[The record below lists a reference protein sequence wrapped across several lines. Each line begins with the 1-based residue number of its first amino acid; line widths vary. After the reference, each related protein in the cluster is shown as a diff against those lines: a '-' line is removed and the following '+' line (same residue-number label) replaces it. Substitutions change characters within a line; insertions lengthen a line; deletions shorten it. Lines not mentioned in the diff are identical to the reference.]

1 MTDERLTHTQRK
13 KGQRKWKVTAR
24 ITRKEVL
31 HTTVLNLYSVL
42 IQHNQSCLFTRFV
55 PLGLCRSCCR
65 LNVISSPWRE
75 TNKELK
81 QQMIQKKSL
90 LSGVYMTAGFKS
102 LYSLFLK
109 VFPNHKRNFLK
120 LVVIKDFIVYRL
132 YSVSPWEV
140 TSQLSLKLNGL
151 KSREVSAERAVMKRW
166 WWWCF
171 RSLSSSRIRW
181 PKKNCLFCFV
191 YCPLKLQMKVH
202 FPPSPLC
209 RCIFICS
216 IETLRRHLQEYS
228 IN

>member
-1 MTDERLTHTQRK
+1 MESHSKNHKEGSASYNCTEPLFSPHPTQ
-13 KGQRKWKVTAR
+13 
-24 ITRKEVL
+24 
-31 HTTVLNLYSVL
+31 SVL
-42 IQHNQSCLFTRFV
+42 FIHSFCASLTLSLLLPAECHLQSLTGNKQRA
-55 PLGLCRSCCR
+55 
-65 LNVISSPWRE
+65 E
-75 TNKELK
+75 TTNDT
-81 QQMIQKKSL
+81 KKSI

-181 PKKNCLFCFV
+181 PTKNCLFCFV